1 VNIRRQYSLP
11 NCTLILEGLS
21 DGSNPH
27 DFRPPLTILVNA
39 QCQFMGVNQ
48 RLEGG
53 RAFLESL
60 AKTVNRYAQEC
71 LSGVH
76 YPLENESNDGDRL
89 ELVALADPSLHRLIW
104 YPAPELH
111 QAPVSIQLSTVQ
123 LFDLV
128 EAVDQFI
135 ADSQTLPDFS
145 VKLQPVPRRYRQPDE
160 PLAQRAVPAAF
171 GLLSLA
177 IAGFAIYFLP
187 LPNVRKPANKPVAP
201 PTQTLPPGNTSPPP
215 TATPTPVNPR

>member
-1 VNIRRQYSLP
+1 MVYRG
-11 NCTLILEGLS
+11 IL
-21 DGSNPH
+21 
-27 DFRPPLTILVNA
+27 
-39 QCQFMGVNQ
+39 
-48 RLEGG
+48 
-53 RAFLESL
+53 
-60 AKTVNRYAQEC
+60 
-71 LSGVH
+71 
-76 YPLENESNDGDRL
+76 
-89 ELVALADPSLHRLIW
+89 
-104 YPAPELH
+104 
-111 QAPVSIQLSTVQ
+111 
-123 LFDLV
+123 LV